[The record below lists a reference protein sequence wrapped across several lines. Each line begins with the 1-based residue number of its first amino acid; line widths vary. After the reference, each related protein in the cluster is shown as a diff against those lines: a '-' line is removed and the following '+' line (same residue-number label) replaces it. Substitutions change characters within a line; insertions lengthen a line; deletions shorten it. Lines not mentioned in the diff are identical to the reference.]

1 MNVCIHVAPFRS
13 SSKSILS
20 SWRNQVIRTIKTSVE
35 EIRLNK
41 RMSQLDLAS
50 RREAARLILDGKV
63 LVKGVPAAIG
73 MKVASNETDIVISGM
88 SERKVHAVVLN
99 KPVGYVSGQP
109 EHNHLPAVKLLTRE
123 NGIGDV
129 NDLFENDIKT
139 LTGFVPAGRLDR
151 DSCGLLIFTHSGV
164 VAKKLVSSAGII
176 PKEYVV
182 TLEPAHQPTTQ
193 ERAKGLTKLP
203 RPTVDLKPLK
213 EGGATLLGESRPMRP
228 MRTKWLERGKVLQIV
243 LREGRKRQI
252 RRVCRELL
260 GLHVVSLERT
270 KIGPVVLDSEELPVG
285 KWRPLTKHEVDE
297 IISRN

>member
-1 MNVCIHVAPFRS
+1 M
-13 SSKSILS
+13 
-20 SWRNQVIRTIKTSVE
+20 E
-35 EIRLNK
+35 
-41 RMSQLDLAS
+41 
-50 RREAARLILDGKV
+50 
-63 LVKGVPAAIG
+63 
-73 MKVASNETDIVISGM
+73 
-88 SERKVHAVVLN
+88 
-99 KPVGYVSGQP
+99 
-109 EHNHLPAVKLLTRE
+109 
-123 NGIGDV
+123 IGDV
-129 NDLFENDIKT
+129 NDLFQNENKT

-193 ERAKGLTKLP
+193 ERAQGLTKLP
-203 RPTVDLKPLK
+203 RPTVDLTLLK
-213 EGGATLLGESRPMRP
+213 DGGATLLGESRPMRP
-228 MRTKWLERGKVLQIV
+228 MRAKWLERGKVLQVV

-260 GLHVVSLERT
+260 GFHVVSLERT
-270 KIGPVVLDSEELPVG
+270 KIGPVVLDHEELSVG